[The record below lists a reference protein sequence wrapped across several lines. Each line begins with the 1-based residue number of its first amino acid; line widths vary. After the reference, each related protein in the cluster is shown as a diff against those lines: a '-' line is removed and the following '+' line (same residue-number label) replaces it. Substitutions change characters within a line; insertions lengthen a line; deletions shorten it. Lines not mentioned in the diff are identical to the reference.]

1 MDFINKV
8 KLENIKVSTR
18 INEDCT
24 LIDVKTQ
31 VDLEI
36 AKLVLLLYKD
46 NIFDCVM
53 NSNPTKKG

>member
-1 MDFINKV
+1 MSNSILKNMWDILDMCHSIYNNIIIITHFIG
-8 KLENIKVSTR
+8 
-18 INEDCT
+18 
-24 LIDVKTQ
+24 
-31 VDLEI
+31 DLEI